1 MLNKLFGKKEET
13 TIKRNSLRE
22 IFCAFENNGKTKVM
36 VAEAIKNYDKYNVIC
51 RSCKECD

>member
-1 MLNKLFGKKEET
+1 MMLKKLFKKKEQP
-13 TIKRNSLRE
+13 IKRNSLRE

-36 VAEAIKNYDKYNVIC
+36 VAEAIENYDKENVIC